1 MILNCGSL
9 LQTILALPNC
19 MAAASAAFSR
29 NIRVFWLTVTRSQRQ
44 FKTMIIIYDEIVKH
58 LNWFFFLICSINYQ
72 LPQHK
77 KLIIDAGAL
86 PCLVDLLR
94 RHKSCPICSPLVG
107 LLRIVANAICYLA
120 SDNTNIKTLVRFV
133 FLSLFFHAV

>member
-94 RHKSCPICSPLVG
+94 RHKSCPKYSKKI
-107 LLRIVANAICYLA
+107 LRV
-120 SDNTNIKTLVRFV
+120 DNSVRKI
-133 FLSLFFHAV
+133 LKEAMPWNPPNQH